1 MINTRST
8 MKCGFG
14 IFIFAS
20 KEYFSVITICH
31 ELNLTSTGQRNRR
44 QIIPGKNLVRE
55 WDLLTERLS

>member
-1 MINTRST
+1 

-55 WDLLTERLS
+55 WHLLTERLS